1 MLVYHNNRLNQNIK
15 TPRVRQITE
24 DKDKLHSVKPC
35 PLYRIIYYQQS
46 MCETKRLKMDHKMLI
61 IVNRFELLV
70 LQRCDF
76 SGDVVYTYSS
86 AYSTL

>member
-1 MLVYHNNRLNQNIK
+1 MLVYHNNRFNQNIK
-15 TPRVRQITE
+15 TLRVRQIAE
-24 DKDKLHSVKPC
+24 DKLHSVKPC

-46 MCETKRLKMDHKMLI
+46 MCETKRLKMEHKMLI

-86 AYSTL
+86 ANSTL

>member
-1 MLVYHNNRLNQNIK
+1 MLVYYNNRFNQNIK
-15 TPRVRQITE
+15 TPRVRQIAE
-24 DKDKLHSVKPC
+24 DKLHSVKPC

-86 AYSTL
+86 ANSTL

>member
-1 MLVYHNNRLNQNIK
+1 MLVYHNNRFNQNIK
-15 TPRVRQITE
+15 TPRVRQIAE
-24 DKDKLHSVKPC
+24 DKLHSVKPC

-76 SGDVVYTYSS
+76 SGDVVYIYSS
-86 AYSTL
+86 DYSTL

>member
-1 MLVYHNNRLNQNIK
+1 MLVYHNNRFNQKIK
-15 TPRVRQITE
+15 TPRVRQIA
-24 DKDKLHSVKPC
+24 DDKLHSVKPC

-86 AYSTL
+86 ANSTL

>member
-15 TPRVRQITE
+15 TPRVRQIAE

-35 PLYRIIYYQQS
+35 PLYRIIYYQQN

-86 AYSTL
+86 ANSTL

>member
-1 MLVYHNNRLNQNIK
+1 MLVYHNNRFNQNIK
-15 TPRVRQITE
+15 TPRVRQIAE
-24 DKDKLHSVKPC
+24 DKLHSVKRC

-86 AYSTL
+86 ANSTL

>member
-1 MLVYHNNRLNQNIK
+1 MLVYHNNRFNQNIK
-15 TPRVRQITE
+15 TPRVRQIAE
-24 DKDKLHSVKPC
+24 DKLHSVKPC

-46 MCETKRLKMDHKMLI
+46 MSETKRLKMDHKMLI

-76 SGDVVYTYSS
+76 SGDVFYTYSS
-86 AYSTL
+86 ANSTL

>member
-1 MLVYHNNRLNQNIK
+1 MLVYHHNRFNQNIK
-15 TPRVRQITE
+15 TPRVRQIAE
-24 DKDKLHSVKPC
+24 DKLHSVKPC

-86 AYSTL
+86 ANSTL

>member
-1 MLVYHNNRLNQNIK
+1 MLVYHNNRFNQNIK
-15 TPRVRQITE
+15 TPRVRQIAE
-24 DKDKLHSVKPC
+24 DKLHSVKPC

-46 MCETKRLKMDHKMLI
+46 MCETKRLKMEHKMLI

-86 AYSTL
+86 ANSTL

>member
-1 MLVYHNNRLNQNIK
+1 MLVYHNNRFNQNIK
-15 TPRVRQITE
+15 TPRVRQIAE
-24 DKDKLHSVKPC
+24 DKLYSVKPC

-86 AYSTL
+86 ANSTL

>member
-1 MLVYHNNRLNQNIK
+1 MLVYHNNRFNQNIK
-15 TPRVRQITE
+15 TPRVRQIAE
-24 DKDKLHSVKPC
+24 DKLHSIKPC

-46 MCETKRLKMDHKMLI
+46 MCETKRLKMEHKMLI

-86 AYSTL
+86 ANSTL

>member
-1 MLVYHNNRLNQNIK
+1 MLVYHNNRFNQNIK
-15 TPRVRQITE
+15 TPRVRQIAE
-24 DKDKLHSVKPC
+24 DKLHSIKPC

-46 MCETKRLKMDHKMLI
+46 MCETKRLKMEHKMLI

-76 SGDVVYTYSS
+76 SGEVVYTYSS
-86 AYSTL
+86 ANSTL

>member
-1 MLVYHNNRLNQNIK
+1 MLVYHNNRFNQNIK
-15 TPRVRQITE
+15 APRVRQIAE
-24 DKDKLHSVKPC
+24 DKLHSVKPC

-86 AYSTL
+86 ANSTL